1 MFLSPLLDFRTTTRY
16 NVRMST
22 IEPILAF
29 TIFILFFGTV
39 IFVCAAPAIQMA
51 IEVYEAHKDT
61 TK

>member
-1 MFLSPLLDFRTTTRY
+1 
-16 NVRMST
+16 MST

-39 IFVCAAPAIQMA
+39 IVVCALPAIQMA
-51 IEVYEAHKDT
+51 IEVYEAHKDA